1 MAKDYSKY
9 QKSQPAR
16 NNEQRKNSYNIKT
29 PFRSNPDDAK
39 IMNIPIHKI
48 VEFREKSPFDSYIGT
63 EKFNTLVRDIEE
75 NGIITPISVRELED
89 GNYENLAGS
98 HRLAAAEYLHLATV
112 PAFVYPVNTSDNK
125 AMMIHINT
133 NILNGRDELSFIE
146 KVNAMVEYE
155 KTLENQR
162 GLRSDRKENG
172 EKFDRYQ
179 QLADVFNIGNKTTAI
194 QYLKAGKEM
203 PEEILRLVAKQF
215 VPFSVAYKIMIQDVP
230 FRDELYEYLR
240 RGNKLTTKSLE
251 SLINE
256 YKNRDKEGIS
266 ETVSEPV
273 QHVEAGTTTVSA
285 EEDKF
290 EGFQTMDEF
299 DLNEVAGHED
309 LIEEKIGSNDV
320 VSQKK
325 EPLLKVSDF
334 ESIINTSNTRKRK
347 KTITLKI
354 EKDLIPG
361 RFLNMDDERKSDL
374 IVTLLRE
381 WEKKYYN

>member
-1 MAKDYSKY
+1 
-9 QKSQPAR
+9 
-16 NNEQRKNSYNIKT
+16 
-29 PFRSNPDDAK
+29 
-39 IMNIPIHKI
+39 
-48 VEFREKSPFDSYIGT
+48 
-63 EKFNTLVRDIEE
+63 
-75 NGIITPISVRELED
+75 
-89 GNYENLAGS
+89 
-98 HRLAAAEYLHLATV
+98 
-112 PAFVYPVNTSDNK
+112 
-125 AMMIHINT
+125 
-133 NILNGRDELSFIE
+133 
-146 KVNAMVEYE
+146 
-155 KTLENQR
+155 
-162 GLRSDRKENG
+162 
-172 EKFDRYQ
+172 
-179 QLADVFNIGNKTTAI
+179 
-194 QYLKAGKEM
+194 
-203 PEEILRLVAKQF
+203 
-215 VPFSVAYKIMIQDVP
+215 MIQDVP